1 MNENGLKVCAKS
13 ADILFEPKTQGVE
26 NETHTMNNM
35 PLAMKIADNWQGAFE
50 LE

>member
-26 NETHTMNNM
+26 NETHTMSKRSL
-35 PLAMKIADNWQGAFE
+35 PERAGE
-50 LE
+50 SR